1 MHLQGKELVS
11 LSTQRSA
18 RALTATALV
27 IVLAKHYAVLPTDLE
42 LVGVTISQT
51 AVSGAIFWIVGFQVI
66 NHVVHWWGD
75 YRSIWS
81 WNSSEKV
88 NGVGRMSAGSHVLSK
103 LDKTLESIGIFLD
116 TRKND
121 TKPEGKHLDVIPQEL
136 ISIRKELSHLKPSIE
151 SYRTFGTFYFFGWF
165 LAFPILIGIAA
176 IFWQYVTGTA
186 ISPPSVPFD

>member
-18 RALTATALV
+18 RALAATALV

-51 AVSGAIFWIVGFQVI
+51 AVSGAIFWVVWFQVI

-88 NGVGRMSAGSHVLSK
+88 NGVGRIGAGSHVLSK
-103 LDKTLESIGIFLD
+103 LDKTLESIGTFLD
-116 TRKND
+116 ARKND
-121 TKPEGKHLDVIPQEL
+121 TKPEAKRLDVIAQEL
-136 ISIRKELSHLKPSIE
+136 TIIRDELSALKPSIE
-151 SYRTFGTFYFFGWF
+151 SYRTFGAFYFFGWF
-165 LAFPILIGIAA
+165 LAFPILIAIAA
-176 IFWQYVTGTA
+176 ILWPDVTGTA